1 MKKTNATN
9 KNTNANAQNANAQQN
24 AQNAQKSAE
33 NAQNA
38 QKRVTIA
45 EYRETLLNDAVKR
58 CTEHTTLALETAE
71 TARNKDNSA
80 NITNASAIVLV
91 NANASACARV
101 VEIYLH
107 NKKHDVLFS
116 KRVFERLTTA
126 TENDSE
132 TVKNARALIASYQ
145 MHIYKSKFRT
155 ILADDEKQDANSKLS
170 ALLDALHVLHITA

>member
-9 KNTNANAQNANAQQN
+9 KNTNA
-24 AQNAQKSAE
+24 QNAQKSAE
-33 NAQNA
+33 NAQSA

-58 CTEHTTLALETAE
+58 CTEHTTLVLETAE

-132 TVKNARALIASYQ
+132 AVKNARALIASYQ
-145 MHIYKSKFRT
+145 MHIYKSKYRT
-155 ILADDEKQDANSKLS
+155 ILVDDEKQDANSKLS
-170 ALLDALHVLHITA
+170 ALLDALHVLHMTA

>member
-1 MKKTNATN
+1 MKDTTKKST
-9 KNTNANAQNANAQQN
+9 AQNAQQN
-24 AQNAQKSAE
+24 AQNVSAQQNAQKSAE

-38 QKRVTIA
+38 VKRVTIA

-132 TVKNARALIASYQ
+132 AIKNARALIASYQ
-145 MHIYKSKFRT
+145 MHIYKSKYRT
-155 ILADDEKQDANSKLS
+155 ILVDDETSANDKLT
-170 ALLDALHVLHITA
+170 ALLDALHVLHMTA